1 MELFITLSLA
11 GILSLLSEPEEKV
24 KVFALNR
31 LDQLVDDFWAEI
43 AESVS
48 NMYVV
53 FLQHPV
59 CGIPN

>member
-1 MELFITLSLA
+1 MNVLKEFSLCAA

-31 LDQLVDDFWAEI
+31 LDQMVDDFWPEI

-48 NMYVV
+48 SM
-53 FLQHPV
+53 
-59 CGIPN
+59 